1 MTADD
6 SFDLQRFVT
15 AQNPVFDRVLIE
27 LRQGHKQSHWMW
39 FVFPQLQ
46 GLGRS
51 VMAARYA
58 IPSLRYAKAY
68 IRHPV
73 LGPRLRQCTR
83 LVIAVEGRSIH
94 QIFGSPDDLKFHS
107 SMTLFAH
114 ATEDKEL
121 FTEALKKYFDA
132 RFDAA
137 TLERLPIGGP

>member
-27 LRQGHKQSHWMW
+27 LRQGYKQSHWMW

-51 VMAARYA
+51 VVAARYA
-58 IPSLRYAKAY
+58 IPSLQCAKAY

-73 LGPRLRQCTR
+73 LGPRLRQCTG

-94 QIFGSPDDLKFHS
+94 EIFGSPDDLKFHS

-114 ATEDKEL
+114 ATEDNEL

-137 TLERLPIGGP
+137 TLERMPIGGP